1 MSDEMDDTMDGADDS
16 IDASMDA
23 SMEDADGAGED
34 LGALDVDPDDL
45 DDDSVALEVDLEGD
59 DLDAE
64 PAGADDVEIP
74 VAPDRLGID
83 DEEEEER
90 PRRRVSE
97 EDVDD
102 NEMLSKEDVE
112 ADLASILQEK
122 QTMMVWAKR
131 LGVLGAVVGTL
142 LAAPVM
148 APDLRGWL
156 VFATPLDAA
165 QMDELEK
172 LAAIPLTAMVLHG
185 AAESW
190 SDAQG
195 PVAAPVARQ
204 IAVALANGD
213 GNGGAL

>member
-122 QTMMVWAKR
+122 LASSDEFAPEDEVAEQEDFTD
-131 LGVLGAVVGTL
+131 GTPMLQPRRPDEEHCQQCFL
-142 LAAPVM
+142 LVRRSAPKCPVDH
-148 APDLRGWL
+148 DLC
-156 VFATPLDAA
+156 PLF
-165 QMDELEK
+165 
-172 LAAIPLTAMVLHG
+172 PSH
-185 AAESW
+185 
-190 SDAQG
+190 
-195 PVAAPVARQ
+195 
-204 IAVALANGD
+204 
-213 GNGGAL
+213 